1 MTRANRNCWLLVLGA
16 IGFGVFAR
24 AADPV
29 APAQNDHVLKIG
41 VVDAGKVYDSMSEF
55 RETMAGLQQ
64 QRMEFGKEEQKR
76 AEEINDLKKQLEQLR
91 EDSPQ
96 WNAVRGQILDKSA
109 AIKAQEEV
117 WNLQIQQLQKN
128 AIKLAHRHLLDAAA
142 KVAKD
147 RQLNLVLADSD
158 PDLSTAHLDPMAAQ
172 QVAQLVAGRAVLYS
186 DAKAD
191 ITQEVLARLEADYAA
206 AKAGK
211 AQ

>member
-1 MTRANRNCWLLVLGA
+1 MTRAKGFCCLLVLGA
-16 IGFGVFAR
+16 IGFGLFAR

-64 QRMEFGKEEQKR
+64 QRMGFGKEEQKR
-76 AEEINDLKKQLEQLR
+76 SEEINDLKKQLEQLR

-128 AIKLAHRHLLDAAA
+128 AIRLAHRHLLDAAA

-158 PDLSTAHLDPMAAQ
+158 PDLSTAHLDPLAAQ